1 MTGSRSSRATT
12 RRAASLAELL
22 IVVAIMGV
30 MAALAAPRYASSV
43 QLKRFQSAA
52 RRVYS
57 DVALARESARA
68 SSTSRTLRF
77 SVADSSYLML
87 GSNALT
93 GGRATPVELDDA
105 PYGAEITHADF
116 GGAPDLVIDGF
127 GRIVQGGEVGVRV
140 GELQAT
146 ITFDAGEV
154 AEEPDP
160 PADTDPDAGDDDG
173 GGGLLGG
180 VLGLLGL

>member
-1 MTGSRSSRATT
+1 MTGCNSSRAST

-30 MAALAAPRYASSV
+30 MAALAAPRYASSM
-43 QLKRFQSAA
+43 QLRRFESAA

-57 DVALARESARA
+57 DVAMARESART
-68 SSTSRTLRF
+68 SSSARTLRF
-77 SVADSSYLML
+77 SVTDSSYLML

-93 GGRATPVELDDA
+93 GGRPTAVELGEA

-116 GGAPDLVIDGF
+116 AGGADLVIDGF
-127 GRIVQGGEVGVRV
+127 GRIVEGGEVGLRI

-146 ITFDAGEV
+146 IVFTAGEQL
-154 AEEPDP
+154 PD
-160 PADTDPDAGDDDG
+160 DTGGATEDEDEDG